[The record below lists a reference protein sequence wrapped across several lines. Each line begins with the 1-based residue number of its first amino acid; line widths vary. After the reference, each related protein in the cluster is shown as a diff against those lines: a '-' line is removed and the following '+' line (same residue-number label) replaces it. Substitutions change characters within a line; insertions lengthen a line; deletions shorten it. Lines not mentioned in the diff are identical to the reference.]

1 MAAIQLIAKDTG
13 QVTDVSGNN
22 LMTLARPCVVK
33 ITAAPEDIESVTR
46 SGDKLVVRLK
56 SGDVITVEKFFVL
69 MDGVR
74 SELVI
79 ENPSGHDLW
88 LAEYSEPWSGVEL
101 VELEALGVTLPELAG
116 EGLSGMEMLGIG
128 LGVVGLGG
136 LLVHGGGG
144 GGGGGS
150 APAGAA
156 PKAPSVLV
164 NNLNGLAGVAEPGS
178 LITFVAPAA
187 GSSTSSLS
195 NMPLTTTADDLGHWS
210 FVPNPLQH
218 GESGHVFASNAF
230 GSSAQVSTGL
240 ADIIRPEPPVV
251 TDNNGNGLA
260 GTGEAGGTV
269 TVQRPDGSTV
279 TTVVDEEG
287 HWSFPQNPLGDGEK
301 GQVTITDSSGNVS
314 DSTETGVADTVPP
327 LPPLITENNG
337 NGLAGTGEAGGTV
350 TVERPDGSTV
360 TTVVDEEG
368 HWSFPENPLGDGDKG
383 QVTITDPSG
392 NTSPP
397 TDTGVA
403 DLVRPEA
410 PLGDLTLQLFDDV
423 EPVTGPIVRDGSTND
438 DRPTFSGQV
447 ADPSDVKCVRIY
459 DNGQLIGSVSVDEA
473 GAWSFTPD
481 QVHAL
486 KDGLHNF
493 QAASVDAAGN
503 ESIRTE
509 DWHFTLI
516 TAALKPPVDPDDPQ
530 SLQLIDD
537 VGAITGM
544 IPQGGYTDDARPEFK
559 GELGVNSGAVAVNVY
574 DQGSLIGSAA
584 VDAAG
589 NWSFTPDADLTE
601 GAHNFQA
608 AAVDAAGNEGA
619 LTEGWAFTLD
629 LGAPGALPSHTEYYD
644 LIDDVGPVT
653 GSIERDSVTDDTRP
667 TFVGRGAA
675 ADVKLVLIYDNGR
688 LIGSTAVDADGN
700 WSFTP
705 AKPLKAGAHNF
716 QAAAANLA
724 GNTTGELTPDWVFTV
739 EVPLPTAASILHV
752 IDDQAPFVS
761 DHLQP
766 GSVTDDRTPTVVGSA
781 PPGSTVT
788 LFVNGVA
795 VGSVLVDES
804 CEWTITVK
812 DLGEDGE
819 KVLTAQ
825 SVDAYGKE
833 SPLSGGFKLVL
844 DTTPPATPEQP
855 AASDNVGFESGPI
868 LPGSVTDDANPTFT
882 GIAEPGATV
891 ILKDNGKL
899 IGSATVDRNGHWSFT
914 PIKPLSDGHHSIA
927 AVVRD
932 KAGNSSEP
940 SVSLDFSIDTS
951 AVVVSIIKAIDDF
964 GPVQGEIADNSIT
977 DDRTPTLVG
986 VGKPGALVKVY
997 EGKTLLGSTTVNES
1011 GQWNLTLPEQAEG
1024 ERHYLAAA
1032 EAIDGTKG
1040 QAGFN
1045 LVIDFSAPARP
1056 GEVTI
1061 TDNVGE
1067 PGNGSSQVPPGGS
1080 TNDTTPVISGSGA
1093 EPGDVITI
1101 LDHGKEVLG
1110 SVVVD
1115 QEGNWQFKPEEP
1127 LPEGEHEISVTATDS
1142 AGNVSEPSP
1151 GVTVIVDA
1159 TPPAAMESITL
1170 LDDVDPVV
1178 GEIPREGHTND
1189 ARPEFAGTLRPGEA
1203 VRVNVYDN
1211 TQLIGT
1217 ATVTADGHWSFTP
1230 DTDLSEGW
1238 HAFEAEAV
1246 DAAGNLGAKTPLWG
1260 FTVDTSAPVAPPSP
1274 EPGVPGQS
1282 EWLDL
1287 LDDVGTITGTI
1298 GHGAITDDAR
1308 PTFQGKLP
1316 EVGDV
1321 VAVLIYDKGQLI
1333 GRAEVNA
1340 QGAWSFTPDSD
1351 LADGEHD
1358 FQAASVDAAGN
1369 ESAKTQSWPFS
1380 VLTTPPASLPQEV
1393 ETLQLIDDVGAKIG
1407 LIARGDVT
1415 DDSKPQFMGS
1425 GASDEVVQVNI
1436 YDNGVLIG
1444 SAPVKDGSWSFE
1456 PDQPLLA
1463 GSHNFQAAPVD
1474 IAGNEG
1480 AKTSGWGFSL
1490 KLNAPQAPSLGHVI
1504 DDYGPI
1510 TSAHLQPGAVI
1521 DDRTPTVSGTAEAG
1535 TTVYLYANGVES
1547 GSATVDE
1554 DGNWSVTLADLGGDG
1569 EKVITA
1575 KAVDEAGQSSPETG
1589 GFPIVLDTTAPARPS
1604 APAIDDNVGSLTGPV
1619 TTGVTDDTTPTFSG
1633 TSEPGAIV
1641 TLKDD
1646 GKVLGSV
1653 LVDAQGHWNFTPST
1667 PLAEGAHSITLEVR
1681 DAAGNLS
1688 EPSEAV
1694 ALEINTQPV
1703 SVSVIQV
1710 LGENQ
1715 QVIRGLVNAPVTN
1728 CVTPTLVGT
1737 ATPGAWVT
1745 VMEGGKVLGSVVSDA
1760 SGDWKLELPKQAD
1773 GAHSYSVVASNGA
1786 NQASTRFDLN
1796 VDTVAPEKPDNFTAI
1811 DDQGAIT
1818 GPILNGVT
1826 DDATPTF
1833 QGKAEPGALI
1843 TLRDGDQILGTTT
1856 AAEDGSW
1863 SFVPASLK
1871 DGEHAISVTATD
1883 RAGNVSE
1890 PSDVLLIKVDT
1901 SEVRVSIT
1909 HVLDN
1914 VGSITGDI
1922 AKGGV
1927 TDDATPTLQGKGVA
1941 GETVRISHKGGTE
1954 IGTTKVDAD
1963 GNWTFEL
1970 PPQADGAH
1978 TYVATIDTGAN
1989 TASAEF
1995 GLVIDTQAPST
2006 PSTVVALD
2014 SQGQVTG
2021 PIVAGSTTDDASPV
2035 LSGQAEAGASITV
2048 YDGKQVLGST
2058 VANEQGNW
2066 SFTPSKPLAEGLHS
2080 ISIVATDKAGN
2091 SSKPSSPLD
2100 FSVSTASV
2108 SVSVTKAID
2117 KVGSKTGD
2125 LSDKA
2130 VTDDTRPTLV
2140 GKATAGATVIVSD
2153 ASGALGSVVADASGN
2168 WSLELPQQ
2176 ADGTHRYSVNAKG
2189 MNGNEASTGFEL
2201 TIDTLA
2207 PSVPGVVTLTDNVG
2221 SLQGS
2226 LQPGQLIDDN
2236 APVISGSG
2244 AVPGDVITLHDNGN
2258 KLGTAIVDGKGN
2270 WQYKPETPLADGE
2283 HHISASATDAAGNES
2298 AQGPS
2303 FSFSIDTVPPGVS
2316 TELDLYDD
2324 VGLKTGTIEPGST
2337 TDDARPQ
2344 FSGRLAA
2351 GDATHVNVYD
2361 GTKLLGTASVDADG
2375 RWSFQSPLL
2384 EAGRHG
2390 FRAEAVDAAG
2400 NVGKKTDSWEF
2411 VLVGNSEQPS
2421 QPSFS
2426 TVLDDQGRITGALQ
2440 KGDST
2445 DDRNLT
2451 VQGTADAGTVVKLYV
2466 DDLEVG
2472 SARVGQ
2478 DGKWSIET
2486 GDLGADGVKHITA
2499 KSINDVGQESSV
2511 AGPYDI
2517 VLDTTAPSRPEPV
2530 IATDDVGE
2538 ITGPIGAGS
2547 TTDDNLPTFSGSSVE
2562 LGATVTILDGDKQLG
2577 TAIVDKDGNWVF
2589 TPSAPLAQGNHSIS
2603 VTVTDKAGNTSQ
2615 ASEPLAFKV
2624 DTSDVVV
2631 NILRARD
2638 NVGSLQGDVS
2648 ANGITDDRT
2657 PTLVG
2662 TATAGAV
2669 VTLMEGSVVLG
2680 SVSADATG
2688 NWSFE
2693 LPEQVE
2699 GKHLYTAVAKNLA
2712 GAEGRASFALTID
2725 TIAPEAPVISKVLDD
2740 VGLHTGELTNGGFT
2754 DDQSPTLY
2762 GTSEA
2767 EGDLIRIYDN
2777 GQLIGSVVAGVNGAW
2792 NWNPTGETEKLAEGT
2807 HQLTVTATD
2816 KAGNESAHSNAF
2828 LANVDVTAPTAVT
2841 QLDLVDD
2848 EGSVTGT
2855 IPHQGRYPTDDATPT
2870 FSGHVNLADGA
2881 VYVNVYNHG
2890 ALLGT
2895 ATVDAEGGWRFT
2907 PSPLENGDYAFSAAA
2922 VDAAGNE
2929 GPRSD
2934 DWNFT
2939 VRVGGPVEPVII
2951 QVLDDFGPIQ
2961 NALQPGAATDDKT
2974 LVLSGTGEPDA
2985 LVFVYVRTT
2994 EEGAGTLVGSATAD
3008 ADGKW
3013 SLTTSDLHEHG
3024 GDGMKYLYAKSQD
3037 GTGQWSTETA
3047 NFPVDLLTALPE
3059 APSLLTFATQSF
3071 SSQATGN
3078 LIVDTLPVING
3089 QTLPGGRVTLYD
3101 NGKVISEFTAD
3112 ADGNWSYTPQ
3122 AALEEG
3128 AHVFTATLT
3137 DRVGNVSAA
3146 SNPWHFVVDTMA
3158 PNIGLD
3164 INTAEQLSGLTEP
3177 GATVTLVDKAGASHT
3192 VVADQNGRWSIQPNP
3207 LGLGEDGRLSVADVL
3222 GNASKPIVIQGDV
3235 LASFDMTHYTALVN
3249 TTQEGDQTNP
3259 SVTTLRDGNIVV
3271 VWQSGNVAEGGADV
3285 HMQVFAADGVTKIG
3299 TEQMINQ
3306 RHINNQDSAKVV
3318 ALADGS
3324 YLVVWESYKAGP
3336 DLDADGVMARR
3347 YGADGTP
3354 LTDEFLVNEKTVG
3367 GQTNPVVVAHADGGY
3382 TVTWVSKPDSST
3394 TYLIVQR
3401 VFDAGNKPVTG
3412 DVVVGSGDRY
3422 GEWGEPATS
3431 RFTEASHKGMYVTVW
3446 TGYNGPADKSSTGVI
3461 GQVFT
3466 ADGKPLGGNFQVNTT
3481 TSNSQDQP
3489 DVVTLRDGSFVVV
3502 WQGNPLDKGNYDI
3515 YMARYSVN
3523 PETGALQQLGMGDER
3538 VNTAVAGQQYKPTL
3552 VALEDGGYLVI
3563 WGSEG
3568 GDGSGSAVFAQR
3580 YGAGGE
3586 KLGREFLVNPTTDGS
3601 QGWSGNSVD
3610 ITHPVSASLM
3620 KDGKV
3625 YVTWQSNKA
3634 DRSGWGIESAAID
3647 IEAGY
3652 YSEFLVN
3659 TSTVGAQDSSSTIR
3673 LPGGGFLVVWDSAT
3687 DKGKGPGDGIKAQ
3700 LFDTKGMSVG
3710 GEISV
3715 SDTSVNLQGRPTVA
3729 VLKDGSFVFTWT
3741 STVAGN
3747 SAIMQQRFGYTFDV
3761 DGQINGAAPQ
3771 GGAYM
3776 VNVNDIGEQRY
3787 PNITALADGGYMV
3800 VWKSAVDGK
3809 WSLYARQY
3817 RADGSAVGGE
3827 QLVSETNT
3835 PESYNTITPAI
3846 TTLDD
3851 GRVLFAYGRNSGG
3864 SAGYDTYFRIYNPAN
3879 KTFGA
3884 EILAN
3889 QTTAGNQASP
3899 SVTCLS
3905 NGHFVVTWDSNDNS
3919 GLDVSGYGVWG
3930 RVFNAAGEPISGEFL
3945 AAGST
3950 IGNQVRPV
3958 VVAREGG
3965 GFVVLYQ
3972 SASESAPG
3980 AGTYGVYAQYFN
3992 NAGQKVGQTLH
4003 INQLVAGDQIHISAT
4018 FLDSGK
4024 LYVSWTDNGVGDGN
4038 GSAIKG
4044 RLVDLDS
4051 ALDLI
4056 PPPPRGEGVTG
4067 LDYLPANPPKIST
4080 LSVGLEHNSADQ
4092 LSGRTVPGAVVTVI
4106 DAKGVTHTATADEY
4120 GRWKMFPNP
4129 LAQGEQGT
4137 LSVHDAAGHKAE
4149 PVAIQGAALADFQLD
4164 RHTVL
4169 VNTTQE
4175 GNQTNPSVTTLRDG
4189 NIVVVWQS
4197 GNVAEGGAD
4206 VHMQVFA
4213 ADGVTKIGTE
4223 QLINQRHINNQDS
4236 AKVVALADGSYLVVW
4251 ESYKAGPDLDADGVM
4266 ARRYGAD
4273 GTPLTDEFLVN
4284 EKTAGGQKS
4293 PVVVAHADGGYTVT
4307 WVSNPDSST
4316 TSLIVQRVF
4325 DANNKPVTGDVIVGS
4340 GDRYGEWGEP
4350 ATSRFTEASHKGMY
4364 VTVWTGYN
4372 GPADKSSTGVIG
4384 QIFTADGKPLGGNFQ
4399 VNTTTGNSQDQ
4410 PDVVTLKDGSF
4421 VVVWEGNPLD
4431 KGNYD
4436 IYMARYSVN
4445 PETGALQ
4452 QIGMGDERVN
4462 TVVAGHQ
4469 YKPTVVALEDG
4480 GYLVIWGSEG
4490 GDGSGSAVFAQRYGA
4505 GGEKLGREF
4514 LVNPTTEGNQGWSGE
4529 SVDLKHPIAA
4539 ALMKDGNVYVSWLS
4553 DKADSSG
4560 WGIQGT
4566 VIDIDAGYY
4575 SEFLVNSTTGGDQEK
4590 SASAGLPDG
4599 GFVVVWESA
4608 TGDGSSY
4615 CVMAQMYDA
4624 KGMPVGSELRVNTTT
4639 TNYQGQPAV
4648 AVLNDG
4654 TFVVSW
4660 TSYAGGNDAIMQQRF
4675 GYSYDLQGRVTG
4687 AVAKGGEYMVN
4698 IEDKG
4703 NQRFSSILATDDGG
4717 YIVAW
4722 TSNTSG
4728 ANGKWQV
4735 FMRQYSESGN
4745 PVSGDLLVGD
4755 ATYYTAA
4762 GPDPLSMT
4770 SLKDGTVVMA
4780 YNRDVGGK
4788 TGVEAYFR
4796 LYDPL
4801 TKTMGTEVQA
4811 NQQSVGKQSSPSVS
4825 KLFNGG
4831 FVVTWQS
4838 DDNSGPDQYGTS
4850 VWGRVFNAKG
4860 EALSGEFLV
4869 PGSTIGDQAKPIVVA
4884 REGGGFVVVYTSQG
4898 ESAPGK
4904 GTFGVYAQYFDDAGH
4919 KVGSELHV
4927 NQLVTGDQTQV
4938 SATFL
4943 SSGKLFISWTDS
4955 GVSDGSGSAVKG
4967 RLVDLDATL
4976 GLTPHVPEGGAT
4988 HVAYHPVSDIV
4999 GTAGHDTLD
5008 ARGYTNALG
5017 GDGDDTII
5025 IDGTGFGHIDG
5036 GAGHDTLVWASNN
5049 PLNLAAI
5056 SHKVENIESIH
5067 LLDNVSQVLSL
5078 SLSDLL
5084 KVTGK
5089 DENQEQT
5096 LRVTGATGQNGIVDT
5111 VDINLTEWTKAEQ
5124 KVTEGSVV
5132 YDVYNSTSTDYAHLL
5147 IQEGLQ
5153 VV

>member
-56 SGDVITVEKFFVL
+56 SGDVITVEQFFMVV
-69 MDGVR
+69 DGVR

-79 ENPSGHDLW
+79 ENPSDHDLW
-88 LAEYSEPWSGVEL
+88 LAEYSEPWNGIEL
-101 VELEALGVTLPELAG
+101 VELEALDATLPELAG
-116 EGLSGMEMLGIG
+116 EGLSGLQMLGIG
-128 LGVVGLGG
+128 LGAIGLGALAAG
-136 LLVHGGGG
+136 GGGGG

-150 APAGAA
+150 AAPAGAPPAA
-156 PKAPSVLV
+156 PNVLV
-164 NNLNGLAGVAEPGS
+164 NNIDGIAGIAQPGS
-178 LITFVAPAA
+178 LITFVPPVRDADASRA
-187 GSSTSSLS
+187 YSA
-195 NMPLTTTADDLGHWS
+195 PLTTTADDLGHWS

-230 GSSAQVSTGL
+230 GSSAHVSTGL
-240 ADIIRPEPPVV
+240 ADVTRPEPPVV

-279 TTVVDEEG
+279 TTVVDQEG
-287 HWSFPQNPLGDGEK
+287 HWSFPQNPLDDGEK

-314 DSTETGVADTVPP
+314 DSTDTGTADTVPP
-327 LPPLITENNG
+327 KPPLVTDNNG

-397 TDTGVA
+397 TDTGAA

-481 QVHAL
+481 QAHAL
-486 KDGLHNF
+486 KDGTHNF

-503 ESIRTE
+503 ESLRTE

-516 TAALKPPVDPDDPQ
+516 TAAPKPPVDPDDPQ

-537 VGAITGM
+537 VGAIIGV

-559 GELGVNSGAVAVNVY
+559 GGLGANSGAVVVNVY
-574 DQGSLIGSAA
+574 DQGALIGSAA
-584 VDAAG
+584 VDTAG
-589 NWSFTPDADLTE
+589 NWSFTPDVDLAE
-601 GAHNFQA
+601 GAHSFQA

-619 LTEGWAFTLD
+619 LTEGWAFNLD
-629 LGAPGALPSHTEYYD
+629 LGAPGALPSYTEHYD
-644 LIDDVGPVT
+644 LIDDVGPVI
-653 GSIERDSVTDDTRP
+653 GSIERDGVTDDTRP

-688 LIGSTAVDADGN
+688 LIGSTAVDTDGN

-705 AKPLKAGAHNF
+705 TKPLKAGAHNF

-724 GNTTGELTPDWVFTV
+724 GNTTGELTPDWAFTV
-739 EVPLPTAASILHV
+739 EVPIPTAASILHV

-766 GSVTDDRTPTVVGSA
+766 GSVTDDRTPTVVGMA

-795 VGSVLVDES
+795 AGSVLVDES
-804 CEWTITVK
+804 CEWAITVE

-819 KVLTAQ
+819 KILTAQ
-825 SVDAYGKE
+825 SMDAYGKE
-833 SPLSGGFKLVL
+833 SALSGGFKLVL

-855 AASDNVGFESGPI
+855 VATDNVGFEFGQI

-882 GIAEPGATV
+882 GTAEPGATV
-891 ILKDNGKL
+891 ILKDDGKL

-914 PIKPLSDGHHSIA
+914 PLKPLSDGHHGITV
-927 AVVRD
+927 VVRD

-940 SVSLDFSIDTS
+940 SVALEFGVDAS
-951 AVVVSIIKAIDDF
+951 AVVVSIIKAIDDV
-964 GPVQGEIADNSIT
+964 GPVQGEIADNSTT

-986 VGKPGALVKVY
+986 IGKPGAQVQVY
-997 EGKTLLGSTTVNES
+997 EGERLLGTTVVSENGEWQLS
-1011 GQWNLTLPEQAEG
+1011 LPEQAEG
-1024 ERHYLAAA
+1024 EHHYLAVA

-1045 LVIDFSAPARP
+1045 LVIDFSAPTRP

-1067 PGNGSSQVPPGGS
+1067 PDNGSTQVPPGGS
-1080 TNDTTPVISGSGA
+1080 TNDTSPVISGSDA
-1093 EPGDVITI
+1093 EPGDLITI
-1101 LDHGKEVLG
+1101 LDNGKDVLG

-1115 QEGNWQFKPEEP
+1115 QDGTWQFKPQEP
-1127 LPEGEHEISVTATDS
+1127 LTEGEHDISVTATDS

-1151 GVTVIVDA
+1151 GVTVIVDV
-1159 TPPAAMESITL
+1159 TPPAAMESLTL
-1170 LDDVDPVV
+1170 LDDIDPVV

-1189 ARPEFAGTLRPGEA
+1189 TRPEFAGTLRPGEA

-1217 ATVTADGHWSFTP
+1217 ATVAADGHWSFIP

-1274 EPGVPGQS
+1274 EPGAPGQS

-1298 GHGAITDDAR
+1298 GHGTVTDDAR

-1316 EVGDV
+1316 QLGDV
-1321 VAVLIYDKGQLI
+1321 VAVHVYDNGKLI
-1333 GRAEVNA
+1333 GRAEVDA

-1369 ESAKTQSWPFS
+1369 ESAKTQGWPFS
-1380 VLTTPPASLPQEV
+1380 VLTTPPTTLPQEV
-1393 ETLQLIDDVGAKIG
+1393 ETLQLIDDVGAKTG

-1415 DDSKPQFMGS
+1415 DDAKPQFMGS
-1425 GASDEVVQVNI
+1425 GASAEVVQVNI

-1444 SAPVKDGSWSFE
+1444 SAPVKDGVWTFE
-1456 PDQPLLA
+1456 PTQPLQA

-1480 AKTSGWGFSL
+1480 AKTAAWDFSL
-1490 KLNAPQAPSLGHVI
+1490 KLNAPQAPSLGHVS
-1504 DDYGPI
+1504 DDHGPI

-1535 TTVYLYANGVES
+1535 TTVYLYVNGADA
-1547 GSATVDE
+1547 GSVTVGE
-1554 DGNWSVTLADLGGDG
+1554 GGNWSVTLADLGDDG

-1575 KAVDEAGQSSPETG
+1575 KAVDAAGQSSPETG

-1604 APAIDDNVGSLTGPV
+1604 APAIDDNVGSITGPV

-1641 TLKDD
+1641 TLKDG

-1688 EPSEAV
+1688 ESSEAV

-1703 SVSVIQV
+1703 SVSVTQV
-1710 LGENQ
+1710 LGDNQ
-1715 QVIRGLVNAPVTN
+1715 QVIRELTSSLVTN
-1728 CVTPTLVGT
+1728 CVRPTLVGT
-1737 ATPGAWVT
+1737 ATPGAQVT
-1745 VMEGGKVLGSVVSDA
+1745 VSEAGRELGSVKADA
-1760 SGDWKLELPKQAD
+1760 SGNWQLQLPVQAD
-1773 GAHSYSVVASNGA
+1773 GLHGYSIVATNGA
-1786 NQASTRFDLN
+1786 NQASTRFALS
-1796 VDTVAPEKPDNFTAI
+1796 VDTVAPEKPDSIIAI

-1927 TDDATPTLQGKGVA
+1927 TDDATPTLQGKGAA
-1941 GETVRISHKGGTE
+1941 GETVHISLKGGAE
-1954 IGTTKVDAD
+1954 IGTAKVDAD

-1970 PPQADGAH
+1970 PPQADGVH

-1995 GLVIDTQAPST
+1995 SLVIDTQAPAT
-2006 PSTVVALD
+2006 PSTAIALD

-2066 SFTPSKPLAEGLHS
+2066 SFTPSKPLAEGPHS
-2080 ISIVATDKAGN
+2080 ISVVATDKAGN
-2091 SSKPSSPLD
+2091 ASQPSSPLD

-2125 LSDKA
+2125 LSDKV

-2176 ADGTHRYSVNAKG
+2176 ADGTHRYAVLAKG
-2189 MNGNEASTGFEL
+2189 QNGNQASTGFEL

-2207 PSVPGVVTLTDNVG
+2207 PAVPGVVTLTDNVG

-2351 GDATHVNVYD
+2351 GEATYVNVYD
-2361 GTKLLGTASVDADG
+2361 GTKLLGTASVDAAG

-2384 EAGRHG
+2384 EAGRHT

-2400 NVGKKTDSWEF
+2400 NVGKKTDGWEF
-2411 VLVGNSEQPS
+2411 SLVGNTERPS

-2466 DDLEVG
+2466 DDREVG

-2499 KSINDVGQESSV
+2499 KAINDVGQESSV

-2517 VLDTTAPSRPEPV
+2517 LLDTTAPSRPEQV

-2538 ITGPIGAGS
+2538 ITGSIGAGS
-2547 TTDDNLPTFSGSSVE
+2547 TTDDNLPTFSGSGVE
-2562 LGATVTILDGDKQLG
+2562 VGATVAILDGAKQLG
-2577 TAIVDKDGNWVF
+2577 TAIVDKDGNWSF
-2589 TPSAPLAQGNHSIS
+2589 TPSAPLAQGSHSIS
-2603 VTVTDKAGNTSQ
+2603 VTVTDKAGNTSE
-2615 ASEPLAFKV
+2615 ASAPLVFKV

-2648 ANGITDDRT
+2648 ANGVTDDRT
-2657 PTLVG
+2657 PTLLG

-2688 NWSFE
+2688 AWSFE
-2693 LPEQVE
+2693 LPEQAE

-2712 GAEGRASFALTID
+2712 GTEGRASFALVVDVTPPAIPAI
-2725 TIAPEAPVISKVLDD
+2725 TKVMDD
-2740 VGLHTGELTNGGFT
+2740 VGLHTGELANGGFT

-2816 KAGNESAHSNAF
+2816 KAGNESAHSKAF
-2828 LANVDVTAPTAVT
+2828 LANVDVTAPGAVT

-2870 FSGHVNLADGA
+2870 FSGHVNLAEGA

-2895 ATVDAEGGWRFT
+2895 AAVDAKGDWRFT

-2934 DWNFT
+2934 AWDF
-2939 VRVGGPVEPVII
+2939 VIRVGGPAEPVIT

-2961 NALQPGAATDDKT
+2961 QGLQPGDATDDKT
-2974 LVLSGTGEPDA
+2974 LTLSGTAAPDA
-2985 LVFVYVRTT
+2985 MVFVYARTT
-2994 EEGAGTLVGSATAD
+2994 ESGSGTLVGSATAD
-3008 ADGKW
+3008 ASGAW
-3013 SLTTSDLHEHG
+3013 SLTISDLYELG
-3024 GDGMKYLYAKSQD
+3024 GDGTKYLYAKSQD
-3037 GTGQWSTETA
+3037 GTGQWSTETG
-3047 NFPVDLLTALPE
+3047 NFPVELVTALPD
-3059 APSLLTFATQSF
+3059 APQLVTFATQALLTF
-3071 SSQATGN
+3071 TTGN
-3078 LIVDTLPVING
+3078 VIDDSRPAISG
-3089 QTLPGGRVTLYD
+3089 KAMPGGLVTVYD
-3101 NGKVISEFTAD
+3101 NGKPLGETRAD
-3112 ADGNWSYTPQ
+3112 KEGNWLFAPEAALADG
-3122 AALEEG
+3122 E
-3128 AHVFTATLT
+3128 HVFTATLT

-3146 SNPWHFVVDTMA
+3146 SKPWHFVVDTLA

-3164 INTAEQLSGLTEP
+3164 INTAEQLSGITEP
-3177 GATVTLVDKAGASHT
+3177 GAIVTLVDKAGASHT
-3192 VVADQNGRWSIQPNP
+3192 AVAGPNGRWSIQPNP

-3222 GNASKPIVIQGDV
+3222 GNTSKPIVIQGDV
-3235 LASFDMTHYTALVN
+3235 LASFDMKHFLTLVN
-3249 TTQEGDQTNP
+3249 TTQQGDQSYP
-3259 SVTTLRDGNIVV
+3259 SVATLEDGRIAV
-3271 VWQSGNVAEGGADV
+3271 VWQSGPAAEANLF
-3285 HMQVFAADGVTKIG
+3285 MQLFAADGMTRIG

-3306 RHINNQDSAKVV
+3306 RSKSGQCFGKPTL
-3318 ALADGS
+3318 LADGS
-3324 YLVVWESYKAGP
+3324 FLVVWNSGAGP
-3336 DLDADGVMARR
+3336 DPYGTGIMARR

-3354 LTDEFLVNEKTVG
+3354 LTDEFLVNKDTAGMQEFPYAIARPGGGYIITWRTQLDSQISTKARIVQRTFDANNQPVTDDVIGAYGVQAGDLKGPVVATFTDEAHKDMYVVLWGDRSGPADYDSFGIVAQVFKADGTVLGKAFQVNAITAGIQRGGSITALKDGTFVAVWEGNAVGSSDKYNIYMARFSMDPVTGAVQRLGSGDDQVNPGQPGKLYRPITVALDDGGYMVIWGSSGGDGSGSALFGQRYTADGSKLGREFLVNPTTEGNQGSDLGNGSYPSPFSATLMKDGNVYVTWQSDKADSNGWGVEATAIDIDAGYYSEFLVNTTVGGHQNNSATARLPNGGFVTIWESTSGDNSGGGVVGQLFDAKGMPTGQEFLVNTSTKDFQGRPSVALLKDGTFVVSWTSKAAGNDAVMQQRYEYSYDQGGRITGAVRKGGEYMVNINDVGDQRYSSITALDDGGYQVTWKSAEGGKWSLYTRGYRADGSAATGDLLISATDIPATLDTIATAATTLEDGRVVFAYARNSGGAAGYDTYFRVYDPVTGTFGNEIVANQTTANNQASPSVARLSNGHFVVAWDSNDQSGLDASGYGAWARVFNAAGEPVSGEFLATGSTIGNQVKPVVVARESGGFVVLYQSASDAVPGVGTYGVYAQYFDNAGNRIGQTLQVHQLVFGEQTQISATFLDSGRLFVSWTDAGVGDGSGTAVKGRMVDLDTTLGLIPPPPRGEGATGVDYAPANPPKISVLSVGLDHNSTDQLAGRTAPGAVVTVVDSKGVSHSVTADELGRWTMYPNPLAEGEQGTLSAWEPSGLQAAPLVIQGAALADFQLHSQVVSVNTAEAGPQTNPHITRLKDGKLVVVWQSGEVKDGLAEVYMQLLAADGLTKVGTEQMVNQRNTNNQDSAKVVALADGGYLVVWESYQAGPDFDADGIMARRYAADGTPLTNEFLVNEKTVG
-3367 GQTNPVVVAHADGGY
+3367 GQKNPVVIAHADGGY
-3382 TVTWVSKPDSST
+3382 TVSWTSDPDKSST
-3394 TYLIVQR
+3394 DLIVQR
-3401 VFDAGNKPVTG
+3401 TFDANNKPVTG
-3412 DVVVGSGDRY
+3412 DVTVATGERY
-3422 GEWGEPATS
+3422 GEWGEPAMS
-3431 RFTEASHKGMYVTVW
+3431 RFTDGAHQGMYVTVW
-3446 TGYNGPADKSSTGVI
+3446 TGYNGPRDTASTGVI
-3461 GQVFT
+3461 GQLFK
-3466 ADGKPLGGNFQVNTT
+3466 ADGTPLGGNFQVNATT
-3481 TSNSQDQP
+3481 AESQDQP
-3489 DVVTLRDGSFVVV
+3489 DVTTLKDGSFVVV
-3502 WQGNPLDKGNYDI
+3502 WESNAPGSVGYDI
-3515 YMARYSVN
+3515 YMARYTVD
-3523 PETGALQQLGMGDER
+3523 PATGVLKSLGMGDER
-3538 VNTAVAGQQYKPTL
+3538 VNTAVSGQQYKPTV
-3552 VALEDGGYLVI
+3552 VALEDGGYMVI

-3580 YGAGGE
+3580 YGASGE
-3586 KLGREFLVNPTTDGS
+3586 RLGREFLVNP
-3601 QGWSGNSVD
+3601 V
-3610 ITHPVSASLM
+3610 
-3620 KDGKV
+3620 
-3625 YVTWQSNKA
+3625 
-3634 DRSGWGIESAAID
+3634 
-3647 IEAGY
+3647 
-3652 YSEFLVN
+3652 
-3659 TSTVGAQDSSSTIR
+3659 
-3673 LPGGGFLVVWDSAT
+3673 
-3687 DKGKGPGDGIKAQ
+3687 
-3700 LFDTKGMSVG
+3700 
-3710 GEISV
+3710 
-3715 SDTSVNLQGRPTVA
+3715 
-3729 VLKDGSFVFTWT
+3729 
-3741 STVAGN
+3741 
-3747 SAIMQQRFGYTFDV
+3747 
-3761 DGQINGAAPQ
+3761 
-3771 GGAYM
+3771 
-3776 VNVNDIGEQRY
+3776 
-3787 PNITALADGGYMV
+3787 
-3800 VWKSAVDGK
+3800 
-3809 WSLYARQY
+3809 
-3817 RADGSAVGGE
+3817 
-3827 QLVSETNT
+3827 
-3835 PESYNTITPAI
+3835 
-3846 TTLDD
+3846 
-3851 GRVLFAYGRNSGG
+3851 
-3864 SAGYDTYFRIYNPAN
+3864 
-3879 KTFGA
+3879 
-3884 EILAN
+3884 
-3889 QTTAGNQASP
+3889 
-3899 SVTCLS
+3899 
-3905 NGHFVVTWDSNDNS
+3905 
-3919 GLDVSGYGVWG
+3919 
-3930 RVFNAAGEPISGEFL
+3930 
-3945 AAGST
+3945 
-3950 IGNQVRPV
+3950 
-3958 VVAREGG
+3958 
-3965 GFVVLYQ
+3965 
-3972 SASESAPG
+3972 
-3980 AGTYGVYAQYFN
+3980 
-3992 NAGQKVGQTLH
+3992 
-4003 INQLVAGDQIHISAT
+4003 
-4018 FLDSGK
+4018 
-4024 LYVSWTDNGVGDGN
+4024 
-4038 GSAIKG
+4038 
-4044 RLVDLDS
+4044 
-4051 ALDLI
+4051 
-4056 PPPPRGEGVTG
+4056 
-4067 LDYLPANPPKIST
+4067 
-4080 LSVGLEHNSADQ
+4080 
-4092 LSGRTVPGAVVTVI
+4092 
-4106 DAKGVTHTATADEY
+4106 
-4120 GRWKMFPNP
+4120 
-4129 LAQGEQGT
+4129 
-4137 LSVHDAAGHKAE
+4137 
-4149 PVAIQGAALADFQLD
+4149 
-4164 RHTVL
+4164 
-4169 VNTTQE
+4169 
-4175 GNQTNPSVTTLRDG
+4175 
-4189 NIVVVWQS
+4189 
-4197 GNVAEGGAD
+4197 
-4206 VHMQVFA
+4206 
-4213 ADGVTKIGTE
+4213 
-4223 QLINQRHINNQDS
+4223 
-4236 AKVVALADGSYLVVW
+4236 
-4251 ESYKAGPDLDADGVM
+4251 
-4266 ARRYGAD
+4266 
-4273 GTPLTDEFLVN
+4273 
-4284 EKTAGGQKS
+4284 
-4293 PVVVAHADGGYTVT
+4293 
-4307 WVSNPDSST
+4307 
-4316 TSLIVQRVF
+4316 
-4325 DANNKPVTGDVIVGS
+4325 
-4340 GDRYGEWGEP
+4340 
-4350 ATSRFTEASHKGMY
+4350 
-4364 VTVWTGYN
+4364 
-4372 GPADKSSTGVIG
+4372 
-4384 QIFTADGKPLGGNFQ
+4384 
-4399 VNTTTGNSQDQ
+4399 
-4410 PDVVTLKDGSF
+4410 
-4421 VVVWEGNPLD
+4421 
-4431 KGNYD
+4431 
-4436 IYMARYSVN
+4436 
-4445 PETGALQ
+4445 
-4452 QIGMGDERVN
+4452 
-4462 TVVAGHQ
+4462 
-4469 YKPTVVALEDG
+4469 
-4480 GYLVIWGSEG
+4480 
-4490 GDGSGSAVFAQRYGA
+4490 
-4505 GGEKLGREF
+4505 
-4514 LVNPTTEGNQGWSGE
+4514 TEGNQGWSGE
-4529 SVDLKHPIAA
+4529 SVDIKHPIAA
-4539 ALMKDGNVYVSWLS
+4539 TLMQDGNVYVTWQS

-4560 WGIQGT
+4560 WGIEGT
-4566 VIDIDAGYY
+4566 AVDIEAGYY
-4575 SEFLVNSTTGGDQEK
+4575 SEFLINTTTAGAQDS
-4590 SASAGLPDG
+4590 SATARLPNG
-4599 GFVVVWESA
+4599 GFVSVWESA
-4608 TGDGSSY
+4608 TGDGSGD
-4615 CVMAQMYDA
+4615 CILAQLYDA
-4624 KGMPVGSELRVNTTT
+4624 KGMPVGAEFQVNATTKDF
-4639 TNYQGQPAV
+4639 QGKPAV
-4648 AVLNDG
+4648 AVLKDG
-4654 TFVVSW
+4654 TFLVSW
-4660 TSYAGGNDAIMQQRF
+4660 TSYAGGNDAVMQQRF
-4675 GYSYDLQGRVTG
+4675 DYTYDLAGRLVG
-4687 AVAKGGEYMVN
+4687 AVPKGGEFMVN

-4703 NQRFSSILATDDGG
+4703 NQRFSTVTAMDDGG
-4717 YIVAW
+4717 YVIAW
-4722 TSNTSG
+4722 NSNVTG
-4728 ANGKWQV
+4728 AKGKWQT
-4735 FMRQYSESGN
+4735 FMRQYSASGA
-4745 PVSGDLLVGD
+4745 PVSGDMLVGD
-4755 ATYYTAA
+4755 STYFTDA
-4762 GPDPLSMT
+4762 GPDAPSVSRLANG
-4770 SLKDGTVVMA
+4770 SLVVA
-4780 YNRDVGGK
+4780 YNRDLGGNIN
-4788 TGVEAYFR
+4788 VESFFR
-4796 LYDPL
+4796 LYDP
-4801 TKTMGTEVQA
+4801 TTQSFSSEVLI
-4811 NQQSVGKQSSPSVS
+4811 NQSSSGKQSKPSVS
-4825 KLFNGG
+4825 LLSNGNFIATWDSNDNSSLDQSGAGIWGRLFDATGKALSNEFLVSGMTLGDQINPVVVTREGG
-4831 FVVTWQS
+4831 FVVIYAS
-4838 DDNSGPDQYGTS
+4838 
-4850 VWGRVFNAKG
+4850 RA
-4860 EALSGEFLV
+4860 
-4869 PGSTIGDQAKPIVVA
+4869 
-4884 REGGGFVVVYTSQG
+4884 
-4898 ESAPGK
+4898 ESAPGA
-4904 GTFGVYAQYFDDAGH
+4904 GTFGVYAQYFSNDGL
-4919 KVGSELHV
+4919 KVGTELHI
-4927 NQLVTGDQTQV
+4927 NQLLKGEQTQIA
-4938 SATFL
+4938 ATFL
-4943 SSGKLFISWTDS
+4943 DSGKLFVSWTDG
-4955 GVSDGSGSAVKG
+4955 GVGDGSESAVKG
-4967 RLVDLDATL
+4967 RLVDLDGTL
-4976 GLTPHVPEGGAT
+4976 GLTPAAPQGGGAT
-4988 HVAYHPVSDIV
+4988 HVEYHPVSDIV

-5008 ARGYTNALG
+5008 ARGYTNASG
-5017 GDGDDTII
+5017 GDGDDAIV

-5036 GAGHDTLVWASNN
+5036 GAGLDTLVWASNN

-5067 LLDNVSQVLSL
+5067 LLENVSQVLSL

-5096 LRVTGATGQNGIVDT
+5096 LRVTGATGQKGIVDT
-5111 VDINLTEWTKAEQ
+5111 VDIDLAEWTKAGQ
-5124 KVTEGSVV
+5124 VTEGSVV
-5132 YDVYNSTSTDYAHLL
+5132 YDVYNSTSADYAHLL